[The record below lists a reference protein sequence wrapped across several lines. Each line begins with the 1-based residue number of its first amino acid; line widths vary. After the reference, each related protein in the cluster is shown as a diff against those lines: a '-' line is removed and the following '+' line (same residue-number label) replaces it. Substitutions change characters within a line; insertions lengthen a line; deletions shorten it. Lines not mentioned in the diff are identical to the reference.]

1 MLAQHEHGTGN
12 QIVVVTLKS
21 LQGYPIEEFGYRLGR
36 HWEIGQKGRNNGAI
50 LLVAPNERKVRI
62 EVGYG
67 LEGQLTDAQSR
78 SIIERDILPAFRRG
92 DFQAGV
98 LNGTSAMLRVLNGG
112 GSTPA
117 RSSKALAWQE
127 ALAVGIALFLVLI
140 GPVGAVI
147 RLVLYGKPPRRVF
160 VAASGGG
167 STGDSHGSRSAGGG
181 GGGDFS
187 GGGGDF
193 GGGGASGSW

>member
-1 MLAQHEHGTGN
+1 LSPQVKNEISNMLAQHEHGTGN

-50 LLVAPNERKVRI
+50 LLVAPNER
-62 EVGYG
+62 
-67 LEGQLTDAQSR
+67 
-78 SIIERDILPAFRRG
+78 DILPAFRGG

-117 RSSKALAWQE
+117 RSSKVLAWQE

-167 STGDSHGSRSAGGG
+167 STGDSHGSGSAGGG
-181 GGGDFS
+181 GGGDFP
-187 GGGGDF
+187 GRR
-193 GGGGASGSW
+193 AQKRAPIE